1 MEVKSEYWGIL
12 KIEEAAANLQ
22 GGICDILHDL
32 NQNNLLELVA
42 HKYGSVLSLAVLA
55 LVFWKSHL

>member
-1 MEVKSEYWGIL
+1 M
-12 KIEEAAANLQ
+12 IEEVPANLQ
-22 GGICDILHDL
+22 GGICDMLHDL

-42 HKYGSVLSLAVLA
+42 RKYVSVLSLAVLA